1 MTGFAKNAT
10 LIISDGQT
18 RKQSHQPH
26 ITMDYYDSAEDLTIS
41 RDRALQELRAHSCED
56 FHEFFQD
63 LGDKSE
69 YLAQDV
75 LNWLGY

>member
-1 MTGFAKNAT
+1 
-10 LIISDGQT
+10 
-18 RKQSHQPH
+18 
-26 ITMDYYDSAEDLTIS
+26 MDYYDSAEDLTIS
-41 RDRALQELRAHSCED
+41 RQRAIQELINHGCIPQEGGDYANTANGD
-56 FHEFFQD
+56 FAEFFQD